1 MITKKN
7 LLNQIE
13 MQQTSINN
21 MKNIGLGA
29 LPVLAFTTA
38 LSISNMVKTVS
49 LKRDTT
55 SILSKL
61 DDISVSI
68 NVTNNT
74 DDDTIDEDGEDGV

>member
-7 LLNQIE
+7 LLAQINS
-13 MQQTSINN
+13 QQASIDN
-21 MKNIGLGA
+21 MKNIGLGT

-61 DDISVSI
+61 DDISSSI
-68 NVTNNT
+68 NVTNND
-74 DDDTIDEDGEDGV
+74 DDDTINEDSEDGV